1 MAQNNY
7 YEIERNRRL
16 SILEKDIKNNDLI
29 FIDTCAVM
37 DPFFPDF
44 LSNVIPI
51 LIRENKQ
58 MVVLRTVLM
67 ELRRKLEQ
75 MRSSSLAE
83 DIKIEAR
90 AYMGLYSL
98 NKLINYKLL
107 CYDEKED
114 DIADHSF
121 EDMFITLRREN
132 RLLLITQ
139 DKNLTANILS
149 FNKNEAVR
157 GKIISVKMINNWGFL
172 ETRTPSGRQEYFKSN
187 NSDNSAKKIPVHK
200 PTPKVHN
207 PSPVPQKAVVAPNEE
222 IATLHTLSELHENKR
237 TVVKAKPRVKPAPQP
252 ASEPAPKVEEKPK
265 ADEKP
270 IKAEDKPETT
280 IEKPIAKPVTKAISK
295 KDSFEFGQVFTASE
309 AGKQSG
315 DQLTIS
321 NSYVAIAPICRQ
333 DVASVNIANGV
344 TRILANAFEG
354 CSRLE
359 SVTIPKSVVAIDKAA
374 FPKNSKATIICEKD
388 SHAHTFA
395 INKGMQFR
403 LI

>member
-51 LIRENKQ
+51 LMRENKQ
-58 MVVLRTVLM
+58 MIVLRTVLL

-149 FNKNEAVR
+149 FNNNEAVR

-172 ETRTPSGRQEYFKSN
+172 ETRTPSGRQEYFKS
-187 NSDNSAKKIPVHK
+187 DNRAKKIPAQK
-200 PTPKVHN
+200 PPVPKVQN
-207 PSPVPQKAVVAPNEE
+207 TPQKVVEAAKED
-222 IATLHTLSELHENKR
+222 IATVQTLSELHEVKP
-237 TVVKAKPRVKPAPQP
+237 VVKAKPKAQPKALPIVKPVAK
-252 ASEPAPKVEEKPK
+252 AVVKTEEKPVAK
-265 ADEKP
+265 TAVKTEEKP
-270 IKAEDKPETT
+270 VAKA
-280 IEKPIAKPVTKAISK
+280 VTKAVSK
-295 KDSFEFGQVFTASE
+295 NDGFGFGQVFTASE
-309 AGKQSG
+309 AKKQSG
-315 DQLTIS
+315 EDLIIS
-321 NSYVAIAPICRQ
+321 DNFVAIASISRP
-333 DVASVNIANGV
+333 DVVTVKISEGV
-344 TRILANAFEG
+344 TRILANAFDG
-354 CSRLE
+354 CTRLE
-359 SVTIPKSVVAIDKAA
+359 KITIPKSVTAIDNTA
-374 FPKNSKATIICEKD
+374 FSKTPKATIICDKD
-388 SHAHTFA
+388 SYAHTFA
-395 INKGMQFR
+395 INKGMQFK
-403 LI
+403 LN